1 MCEEAKDLL
10 RDKRDDGQD
19 ERVRESAKEKRKW
32 VGLRLSKLS
41 TAQHE

>member
-1 MCEEAKDLL
+1 VKKPKDL

-19 ERVRESAKEKRKW
+19 ERVRESVKEKRKW
-32 VGLRLSKLS
+32 AGLRLSKLS